1 MTAALFLVF
10 HFVTGIVISVGLQR
24 WDRRRL
30 SPEELTW
37 VWNAATWGSAVYNF
51 GVISLVAWG
60 YVTRSPRYVVGL
72 AHGVELALVALFTQG
87 LLNEAFGRIAGLTE
101 GKLSQHRTEIVAQMG
116 FCVALSL
123 VIALG
128 RFVYEA
134 IRGARAGAIR
144 AR

>member
-1 MTAALFLVF
+1 MIAALFLVF
-10 HFVTGIVISVGLQR
+10 HFVTGVALSVTIQR

-30 SPEELTW
+30 SPEERAW

-60 YVTRSPRYVVGL
+60 YVTRSPRYVKGL
-72 AHGVELALVALFTQG
+72 AIGVELALAALFAQG
-87 LLNEAFGRIAGLTE
+87 LLNEALGRIAGLRGETLE
-101 GKLSQHRTEIVAQMG
+101 LHRLQILGQMG
-116 FCVALSL
+116 ACVAIAL
-123 VIALG
+123 VVALG

-134 IRGARAGAIR
+134 VRRSRR